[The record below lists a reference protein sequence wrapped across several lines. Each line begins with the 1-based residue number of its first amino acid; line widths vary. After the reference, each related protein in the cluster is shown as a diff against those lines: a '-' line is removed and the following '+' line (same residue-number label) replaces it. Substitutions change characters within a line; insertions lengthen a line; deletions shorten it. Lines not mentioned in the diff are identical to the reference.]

1 MHNYY
6 HIRRTQ
12 NGSPHPVVHQIP
24 IPPPA
29 PCGILCGISAPSR
42 LPRGSRTPVFEHDRG
57 SLTRMIA
64 LAKQLC
70 WRIRSNRTDMLD
82 VGWPHNKLSGI
93 TSRDEGISRRS
104 GRPSSFKAIAPSPN
118 RNIINSSSSSSSSS
132 VIIQSE
138 HLHAECLLSLREW
151 SLHGY
156 SDFTFPILCVSCR
169 AANKGKASA

>member
-12 NGSPHPVVHQIP
+12 NGAPHPVVHQIP

-29 PCGILCGISAPSR
+29 PLWDLVWDLSSVPVAPR
-42 LPRGSRTPVFEHDRG
+42 RTPVFEHDRG
-57 SLTRMIA
+57 GL
-64 LAKQLC
+64 
-70 WRIRSNRTDMLD
+70 RSNRTDMLD
-82 VGWPHNKLSGI
+82 VGWPTQKLSGI

-118 RNIINSSSSSSSSS
+118 RNIINSSSSS
-132 VIIQSE
+132 VIIQSD

-156 SDFTFPILCVSCR
+156 SDFTFQHYAYRVVQQI
-169 AANKGKASA
+169 KAKRQLE